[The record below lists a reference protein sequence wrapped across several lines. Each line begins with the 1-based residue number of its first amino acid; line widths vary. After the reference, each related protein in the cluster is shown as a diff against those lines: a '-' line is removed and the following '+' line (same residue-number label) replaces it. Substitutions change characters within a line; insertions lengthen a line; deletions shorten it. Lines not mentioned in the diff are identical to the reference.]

1 MKKISY
7 FLFFLLLSSN
17 LFSAEKQNELNKE
30 HAPVKQKCVKLE
42 CQAFKGESVNKE
54 LQAAKK
60 AKGKSRL
67 NYEHE

>member
-17 LFSAEKQNELNKE
+17 LFSAEKQKELTKE
-30 HAPVKQKCVKLE
+30 HEPVKQKCIKLE
-42 CQAFKGESVNKE
+42 CQARKGEGVNQE
-54 LQAAKK
+54 AHTFKK